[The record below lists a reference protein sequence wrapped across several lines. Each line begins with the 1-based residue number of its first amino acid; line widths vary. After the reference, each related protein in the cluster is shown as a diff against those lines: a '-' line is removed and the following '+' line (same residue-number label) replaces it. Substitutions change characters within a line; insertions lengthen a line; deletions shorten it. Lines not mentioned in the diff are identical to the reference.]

1 MVDIVEYGRRQGP
14 GSGFGEIALLRDVP
28 RTATVRAA
36 TDVSLLALTR
46 AAFIGAVSDHG
57 DATRLA
63 DAIVAEHLTRPRVAD
78 PMSDS
83 AAESHPDEGG
93 LR

>member
-1 MVDIVEYGRRQGP
+1 MVVDGTVEIVEFGRRQGP

-28 RTATVRAA
+28 RTATACAA

-57 DATRLA
+57 DATHLA
-63 DAIVAEHLTRPRVAD
+63 DAIVAEHLARPRVAE
-78 PMSDS
+78 PQTPPS
-83 AAESHPDEGG
+83 ENG
-93 LR
+93 